1 MDHAKS
7 VCWLPSS
14 HANVDLCDSLTEY
27 AQRGNVTKMK
37 IRAVQA
43 LTAAMDLGLH
53 SKGVEDG
60 HFAEADRRT
69 WWMTVSFIK

>member
-1 MDHAKS
+1 
-7 VCWLPSS
+7 
-14 HANVDLCDSLTEY
+14 
-27 AQRGNVTKMK
+27 VTKMK